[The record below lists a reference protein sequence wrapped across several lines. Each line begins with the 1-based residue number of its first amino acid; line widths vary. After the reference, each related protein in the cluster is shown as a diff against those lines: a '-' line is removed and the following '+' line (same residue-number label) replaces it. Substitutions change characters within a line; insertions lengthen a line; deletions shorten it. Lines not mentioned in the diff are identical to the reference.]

1 MRPDRP
7 LSAGRSGRP
16 PSARGGPFRRASS
29 AHGWRVAWD
38 ILGRRAATATGLVG
52 AAVLVVALLAG
63 LVRVLPWIVA
73 PTIPLRVVLPF
84 ARALF
89 AASLETTLLC
99 APPLGWALASA
110 WLVERGEARAL
121 FAIGQSPTRI
131 VRSSVPVAFAFT
143 ALAGVAALA
152 WGTEAAAPGRLARS
166 LVDEAK
172 RSCEGQ
178 TAPRA
183 ADVPFV
189 GVTWLCFPPAS
200 SKPRAAGARPRLT
213 GALPGGTGAFT
224 AADVTVSDDLR
235 SLQFLEMELL
245 FGGAG
250 NIRVHAGEAR
260 ITGLSPWGRASNL
273 PPAVRA
279 LLLSFTG
286 TILAMLASWTVL
298 ASSVSRRL
306 ASLLV
311 GGAGPA
317 AAVLVLSH
325 LEHARH
331 GVAVYVAVPVV
342 GLGGL
347 ALAVLAV
354 RAGRLRR
361 PAGKPVAPR

>member
-1 MRPDRP
+1 MRRRS
-7 LSAGRSGRP
+7 LGRFGAP
-16 PSARGGPFRRASS
+16 GLGA
-29 AHGWRVAWD
+29 AWN
-38 ILGRRAATATGLVG
+38 ILGRRAAKATALAG

-63 LVRVLPWIVA
+63 LVRVLPWIAA

-99 APPLGWALASA
+99 APPIGWALASA

-121 FAIGQSPTRI
+121 FALGQSPARI
-131 VRSSVPVAFAFT
+131 VGSSFPVALAFT

-178 TAPRA
+178 TVPRA

-200 SKPRAAGARPRLT
+200 GAASGSSRPRLT
-213 GALPGGTGAFT
+213 GALPGGAGAFT

-235 SLQFLEMELL
+235 SLQFLDMRLL
-245 FGGAG
+245 FGDKA
-250 NIRVHAGEAR
+250 NIRVRAGEAR

-273 PPAVRA
+273 PPALRA
-279 LLLSFTG
+279 LLLSSTG
-286 TILAMLASWTVL
+286 TLLAMLASWSVL
-298 ASSVSRRL
+298 LGSIARRVG
-306 ASLLV
+306 SLLV

-317 AAVLVLSH
+317 AAALVLSQ
-325 LEHARH
+325 LERAHHDLAL
-331 GVAVYVAVPVV
+331 YLAVPAI
-342 GLGGL
+342 GLFGL
-347 ALAVLAV
+347 AVAAVAARLVPVGRV
-354 RAGRLRR
+354 RA
-361 PAGKPVAPR
+361 PVSPG